1 MIALW
6 DVRNRKCIRVPSCDL
21 WDEELLLEERE
32 RQRARDAPNP
42 GQAPVIPQAAR
53 APVPVEPDVLDWDQ
67 GDEEALAWGQGDEDA
82 DIDTDDY
89 FDDLYSEEPLGTFG
103 GAYADDDESTS
114 QEDHHGVSH
123 GDRNLTWMLDEGI

>member
-67 GDEEALAWGQGDEDA
+67 GDEEALDSDS
-82 DIDTDDY
+82 DDY
-89 FDDLYSEEPLGTFG
+89 PLNGDDFPPLDDDFLGEYS
-103 GAYADDDESTS
+103 DDDESTS
-114 QEDHHGVSH
+114 EEDHHGVSH